1 MKPADTTASRG
12 AHPLSTSTANAPAAP
27 AASPAGRATAQ
38 GRGDF
43 YFDFSSPYSYLAAES
58 IDAMAGRHGHEVDWR
73 PMMLGVIFKTT
84 GSAPLT
90 DQHPWRASYSVID
103 FKRSADMAGV
113 PFRYPSRFPQASH
126 NAARVLLWLQ
136 ATAPQKA
143 RPFALAVFRSL
154 FVHDGDIQSADNLA
168 AIGRVLD
175 IEEAALRAAIQD
187 PAIKQKLAACNE
199 DAQARQVF
207 GAPTFFVGT
216 EQFWGHDR
224 LPHLERRLE
233 ELQAQRKAG

>member
-1 MKPADTTASRG
+1 
-12 AHPLSTSTANAPAAP
+12 LSTTTTQ
-27 AASPAGRATAQ
+27 AASGPASADQAMTTPAGEV
-38 GRGDF
+38 DF

-58 IDAMAGRHGHEVDWR
+58 IEQLAARHGHRVNWR
-73 PMMLGVIFKTT
+73 PMMLGIIFKAT

-90 DQHPWRASYSVID
+90 EQHPWRASYAVMD
-103 FKRSADMAGV
+103 FRRSAEMAGV

-136 ATAPQKA
+136 ETAPEKA

-168 AIGRVLD
+168 GIGRVLD
-175 IEEAALRAAIQD
+175 IDEAGLRAAIQD
-187 PAIKQKLAACNE
+187 PAIKQKLAACN
-199 DAQARQVF
+199 DVAQSRKVF
-207 GAPTFFVGT
+207 GAPTFFVGA

-224 LPHLERRLE
+224 MPHLERRLQQLAAE
-233 ELQAQRKAG
+233 QKPS

>member
-1 MKPADTTASRG
+1 MSTT
-12 AHPLSTSTANAPAAP
+12 TTQ
-27 AASPAGRATAQ
+27 AASGPASADQAMTTPAGEV
-38 GRGDF
+38 DF

-58 IDAMAGRHGHEVDWR
+58 IEQLAARHGHRVNWR
-73 PMMLGVIFKTT
+73 PMMLGIIFKAT

-90 DQHPWRASYSVID
+90 EQHPWRASYAVMD
-103 FKRSADMAGV
+103 FRRSAEMAGV

-136 ATAPQKA
+136 ETAPEKA

-168 AIGRVLD
+168 GIGRVLD
-175 IEEAALRAAIQD
+175 IDEAGLRAAIQD
-187 PAIKQKLAACNE
+187 PAIKQKLAACN
-199 DAQARQVF
+199 DVAQSRKVF
-207 GAPTFFVGT
+207 GAPTFFVGA

-224 LPHLERRLE
+224 MPHLERRLQQLAAE
-233 ELQAQRKAG
+233 QKPS

>member
-1 MKPADTTASRG
+1 MSMTTTQAGSGTAPADAPLTT
-12 AHPLSTSTANAPAAP
+12 
-27 AASPAGRATAQ
+27 PAGEV
-38 GRGDF
+38 DF

-58 IDAMAGRHGHEVDWR
+58 IEDLAARYGHKVNWR

-90 DQHPWRASYSVID
+90 EQHPWRASYSVMD
-103 FKRSADMAGV
+103 FRRSADMSGV

-136 ATAPQKA
+136 ENAPEKA

-168 AIGRVLD
+168 SLGRVLGID
-175 IEEAALRAAIQD
+175 EAGLRAAIQD
-187 PAIKQKLAACNE
+187 PGIKQKLAACNE
-199 DAQARQVF
+199 SAQARKVF

-224 LPHLERRLE
+224 MPHLERRLGQLAAE
-233 ELQAQRKAG
+233 RKAG

>member
-1 MKPADTTASRG
+1 MSTT
-12 AHPLSTSTANAPAAP
+12 TTQ
-27 AASPAGRATAQ
+27 AASGPASADQAMTTPDGEV
-38 GRGDF
+38 DF

-58 IDAMAGRHGHEVDWR
+58 IEQLAARHGHRVNWR
-73 PMMLGVIFKTT
+73 PMMLGIIFKAT

-90 DQHPWRASYSVID
+90 EQHPWRASYAVMD
-103 FKRSADMAGV
+103 FRRSAEMAGV

-136 ATAPQKA
+136 ETAPEKA

-168 AIGRVLD
+168 GIGRVLD
-175 IEEAALRAAIQD
+175 IDEAGLRAAIQD
-187 PAIKQKLAACNE
+187 PAIKQKLAACN
-199 DAQARQVF
+199 DVAQSRKVF
-207 GAPTFFVGT
+207 GAPTFFVGA

-224 LPHLERRLE
+224 MPHLERRLQQLAAE
-233 ELQAQRKAG
+233 QKPS

>member
-1 MKPADTTASRG
+1 MTT
-12 AHPLSTSTANAPAAP
+12 
-27 AASPAGRATAQ
+27 PAGEV
-38 GRGDF
+38 DF

-58 IDAMAGRHGHEVDWR
+58 IDDMAARHGHQVNWR
-73 PMMLGVIFKTT
+73 PMMLGVIFKAT

-90 DQHPWRASYSVID
+90 EQHPWRASYAVMD
-103 FKRSADMAGV
+103 FRRSAEMAGV

-126 NAARVLLWLQ
+126 NAGRVLLWLQ
-136 ATAPQKA
+136 ATAPEKA

-168 AIGRVLD
+168 GIGRVLGID
-175 IEEAALRAAIQD
+175 EAGLRAAIQD
-187 PAIKQKLAACNE
+187 PAIKQKLAAAN
-199 DAQARQVF
+199 DAAQSRHVF

-224 LPHLERRLE
+224 MPHLERRLE
-233 ELQAQRKAG
+233 QVAADRKAG

>member
-1 MKPADTTASRG
+1 
-12 AHPLSTSTANAPAAP
+12 LSTTTTQAAAGAAP
-27 AASPAGRATAQ
+27 AAAPITTPAGEV
-38 GRGDF
+38 DF

-58 IDAMAGRHGHEVDWR
+58 IDDMAARHGHQVNWR
-73 PMMLGVIFKTT
+73 PMMLGVIFKAT

-90 DQHPWRASYSVID
+90 EQHPWRASYAVMD
-103 FKRSADMAGV
+103 FRRSAEMAGV

-126 NAARVLLWLQ
+126 NAGRVLLWLQ
-136 ATAPQKA
+136 ATAPEKA

-168 AIGRVLD
+168 GIGRVLGID
-175 IEEAALRAAIQD
+175 EAGLRAAIQD
-187 PAIKQKLAACNE
+187 PAIKQKLAAAN
-199 DAQARQVF
+199 DAAQSRHVF

-224 LPHLERRLE
+224 MPHLERRLE
-233 ELQAQRKAG
+233 QVAADRKAG